1 MYNMGKKKGN
11 YKKTTMKV
19 KTTVKKPKKTKKK
32 SA

>member
-19 KTTVKKPKKTKKK
+19 KTISNKPKKKKK
-32 SA
+32 SK